1 MKKIQYCAL
10 VVLLAATSCIGL
22 EVQKSVSMHDALRPP
37 HTDGNRFRAMPQE
50 EVEAVV
56 LQLFTMVREDFG
68 ITGVSTPPPKRT
80 ITFYARQLRE
90 DRMSAQETY
99 DYFVREAAWERQILA
114 QPQPIS
120 EAQMA
125 LIREIEGA
133 LAHFLSFYGLQSPFV
148 RVAAVPQEALG
159 TGVFASYCPFHA
171 VEAIP
176 AGYEDEEILLPI
188 GIHERLHSTAAGF
201 APTRLNEGMADYI
214 TTMLLMGRAG
224 IESSSAQAI
233 WNFYY
238 QAIGGNFKAQG
249 LNAPGYPVDLSA
261 ILVIINYIADDEHI
275 IYAYL
280 TGDTRP
286 LEAAL
291 GPGVWQRIEEWAFQ
305 FEDVSAGRSRNAAEA
320 ETLVSE
326 LKRYFEGIR
335 AILDEAAHN
344 VPDAQEPTEPAEDDA

>member
-1 MKKIQYCAL
+1 L
-10 VVLLAATSCIGL
+10 
-22 EVQKSVSMHDALRPP
+22 
-37 HTDGNRFRAMPQE
+37 NRR
-50 EVEAVV
+50 
-56 LQLFTMVREDFG
+56 G
-68 ITGVSTPPPKRT
+68 STK
-80 ITFYARQLRE
+80 
-90 DRMSAQETY
+90 
-99 DYFVREAAWERQILA
+99 
-114 QPQPIS
+114 
-120 EAQMA
+120 
-125 LIREIEGA
+125 
-133 LAHFLSFYGLQSPFV
+133 
-148 RVAAVPQEALG
+148 
-159 TGVFASYCPFHA
+159 
-171 VEAIP
+171 
-176 AGYEDEEILLPI
+176 
-188 GIHERLHSTAAGF
+188 
-201 APTRLNEGMADYI
+201 
-214 TTMLLMGRAG
+214 
-224 IESSSAQAI
+224 AI